1 MTRSSRDNLQMQR
14 QWTQDADPS
23 QPVSVGQYGRGR
35 GILGEGGGMVYRAV
49 KRGTGNDREA

>member
-23 QPVSVGQYGRGR
+23 QPVSVGQYGRGEEYWER
-35 GILGEGGGMVYRAV
+35 VAV
-49 KRGTGNDREA
+49 WCIGR